1 MYCLFHCAYFFQK
14 GDTAVSTS
22 PGNDLGEKVAELKR
36 RYEDFINR
44 ATLSS
49 VASRISSITTDV
61 GRLPE
66 MIADVRNRGYVYR
79 SYLEQKAE
87 VLAQQWR
94 ASQSRI
100 HLTINREIEDLREQ
114 LKPAE
119 ATVRQID
126 FRPTLPAIS
135 GLESMLNLLQEK
147 IDAAETRVQ
156 DMFKTLEN
164 ELQTT
169 KNQIEEVK
177 CFLQQK
183 EEASFDFYPGE
194 ALFMAAK
201 AEWVAT
207 GKGKEDPDGI
217 LFLTDQ
223 RLIFEQKETVG
234 GGLFRRGEQKHEK
247 EWEVPLNAVEGVQPE
262 NKGFLGGK
270 DMLHFT
276 LGGGAPYP
284 KITVEVKGGVDCKYW
299 AREIKRLMSGDAK
312 NERASQPDPELIEQL
327 RNAPTQCHVCNG
339 QLPRL
344 VAGQTE
350 VQCPYCDTVIRI

>member
-1 MYCLFHCAYFFQK
+1 M
-14 GDTAVSTS
+14 STS
-22 PGNDLGEKVAELKR
+22 PGSNLGEKAAELKG

-49 VASRISSITTDV
+49 VASRISSITNDV
-61 GRLPE
+61 ARLPE
-66 MIADVRNRGYVYR
+66 MIADIRRRGYVYR
-79 SYLEQKAE
+79 SYLEQKGE

-94 ASQSRI
+94 DSQGQI
-100 HLTINREIEDLREQ
+100 QLTINRESDELREQ
-114 LKPAE
+114 LNRAE
-119 ATVRQID
+119 AAIRQID

-135 GLESMLNLLQEK
+135 GLESTLNLLQEK

-156 DMFKTLEN
+156 DLFKTLEN

-177 CFLQQK
+177 WFLQQK
-183 EEASFDFYPGE
+183 EEASFNFYPAE

-201 AEWVAT
+201 AEWVAS

-223 RLIFEQKETVG
+223 RLVFEQKETVG

-247 EWEVPLNAVEGVQPE
+247 AWEVPLSAVEDIQPE

-270 DMLHFT
+270 DMLHFS
-276 LGGGAPYP
+276 LGRGAPYP

-299 AREIKRLMSGDAK
+299 AREIKRLLSGDAK

-327 RNAPTQCHVCNG
+327 RKAPTQCHVCNG

-350 VQCPYCDTVIRI
+350 VQCLYCGTVIRI